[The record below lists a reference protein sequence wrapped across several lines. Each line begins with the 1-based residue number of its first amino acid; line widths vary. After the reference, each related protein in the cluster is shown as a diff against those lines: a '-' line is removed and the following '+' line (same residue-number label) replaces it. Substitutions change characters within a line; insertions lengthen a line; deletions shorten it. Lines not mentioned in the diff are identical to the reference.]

1 MNRSSNAAR
10 LVPPAAS
17 PVSLTCGGCGVTYSE
32 AAWQLLPLSARL
44 EGAEVRRVLSP
55 WPDGLLIEVRQCSA
69 CGRTIAAKRHG
80 K

>member
-1 MNRSSNAAR
+1 M
-10 LVPPAAS
+10 
-17 PVSLTCGGCGVTYSE
+17 TYSE